1 MPSTRPPPAP
11 ARGRV
16 AYPSADAY
24 TAGDAGAQPTLG
36 ESSTTQAQ
44 AIQAAGQSYENDKP
58 ISSGGAVGL
67 LRRRTTTKRKPAP
80 SGDSPDARAEMSERE
95 KSTQG
100 LKTWWKAFS
109 SNPKSHAPT
118 RTPVTMNTRHQFGVP
133 LHNVLQYAGMSIST
147 QAPDGSLNM
156 WGEIPI
162 AVARCG
168 AYLKGKTDIE
178 GVFRISGSAKRMRDL
193 QLTFDTGPDVSLPI
207 CSVYRGSALTHST
220 ASTST
225 GQKRCIRRMTLRR
238 YSDAS

>member
-44 AIQAAGQSYENDKP
+44 AIQAQASLEDDKP
-58 ISSGGAVGL
+58 ISTGGGAVGL

-80 SGDSPDARAEMSERE
+80 PPTGDSPNEARTEMSERE

-109 SNPKSHAPT
+109 SNPKAAAAAAPT
-118 RTPVTMNTRHQFGVP
+118 RTPTTMNTRRQFGVP
-133 LHNVLQYAGMSIST
+133 LHVVLQYAGMSIST
-147 QAPDGSLNM
+147 QAPDGSLNV
-156 WGEIPI
+156 WGEVPI

-193 QLTFDTGPDVSLPI
+193 QLTFDTGPDVSLRIFEAVRSHTVRPAPRLVRNP
-207 CSVYRGSALTHST
+207 VYA
-220 ASTST
+220 A
-225 GQKRCIRRMTLRR
+225 
-238 YSDAS
+238 

>member
-16 AYPSADAY
+16 AYPAADAY

-44 AIQAAGQSYENDKP
+44 AIQAQAQAQAQAQRQSHEDDKP
-58 ISSGGAVGL
+58 ISTGGGAVGL
-67 LRRRTTTKRKPAP
+67 LRRRTTTKRKPAAP
-80 SGDSPDARAEMSERE
+80 PPATGDSSSNEARPDMTERE

-100 LKTWWKAFS
+100 LKNWWKAFS
-109 SNPKSHAPT
+109 SSNPKPQAAAPT
-118 RTPVTMNTRHQFGVP
+118 RVPVTMNTRRQFGVP
-133 LHNVLQYAGMSIST
+133 LHTVLQYAGMSIST

-156 WGEIPI
+156 WGEVPI

-178 GVFRISGSAKRMRDL
+178 GVFRVSGSAKRMRDL
-193 QLTFDTGPDVSLPI
+193 QLTFDTGPDVSILDLRWT
-207 CSVYRGSALTHST
+207 VF
-220 ASTST
+220 
-225 GQKRCIRRMTLRR
+225 IR
-238 YSDAS
+238 